1 MAFMKQAKT
10 EDEVRKLTLSGLKK
24 SYNELAKDYNKL
36 IEQDVVLCPKC
47 NTFKARSNFY
57 LNKDYDSEFFPIC
70 KDCLMKMSTDF
81 DKKTNT
87 YKDNKEKAKHTL
99 MLMDRPFIE
108 EVYDNAVADITNAT
122 NEKNR
127 STAWVQ
133 YITMINSLP
142 NWRGLHF
149 KDSEYKDKSEYD
161 DEYEVKENQKIIKKA
176 KKRFGMGNALS
187 NEDYIFLWQEFED
200 WIAKYECNTKAQ
212 ESIFERLAFKKLEIM
227 KATKNGQPTKDL
239 DRTYQDLLS
248 SINILPR
255 QQSSNSLSD
264 SLTFGQLIEKWEAE
278 DPIPAPDPELD
289 DVDNIGQKLRVFFSG
304 HLSKA
309 LGLNTSYLKEYDEY
323 MSQYTVQKPE
333 YSGVEE
339 NKDKNIYTKL
349 FGSDGSE

>member
-57 LNKDYDSEFFPIC
+57 LNKDYDSELFPIC

-108 EVYDNAVADITNAT
+108 EVYDNAISDIANAT

-149 KDSEYKDKSEYD
+149 KDSEYKDNSEYNE
-161 DEYEVKENQKIIKKA
+161 EYEVKENQKIIKRA
-176 KKRFGMGNALS
+176 KKRFGPGYNNDEYAFLE
-187 NEDYIFLWQEFED
+187 NEYQD
-200 WIAKYECNTKAQ
+200 WVTRYECENKTQ
-212 ESIFERLAFKKLEIM
+212 ESIFERLSQKKLEIR
-227 KATKNGQPTKDL
+227 KASMNGQPTKDL
-239 DRTYQDLLS
+239 DKTYTDLLS
-248 SINILPR
+248 SANLLPR
-255 QQSSNSLSD
+255 QNVGNASTD
-264 SLTFGQLIEKWEAE
+264 SLTFGQLIERWEQE
-278 DPIPAPDPELD
+278 DPIPEPSEEFK
-289 DVDNIGQKLRVFFSG
+289 DVDGIVKYIDVFFKG
-304 HLSKA
+304 HLAKMM
-309 LGLNTSYLKEYDEY
+309 GLKNGYSRQYDDY
-323 MSQYTVQKPE
+323 MKQYTVTKPE
-333 YSGVEE
+333 YNEDE
-339 NKDKNIYTKL
+339 NSETIFDAL
-349 FGSDGSE
+349 FGKEVK